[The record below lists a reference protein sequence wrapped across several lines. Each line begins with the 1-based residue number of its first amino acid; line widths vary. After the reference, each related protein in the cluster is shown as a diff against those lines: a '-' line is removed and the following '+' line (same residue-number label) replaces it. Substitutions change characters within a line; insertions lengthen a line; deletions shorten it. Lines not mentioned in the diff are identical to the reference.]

1 MTFEP
6 ALEDFSAFPSFR
18 ALFQPEPRHLVI
30 LHLPST
36 PSINPF
42 DDVRAALAASPAPDG
57 ELLALFSARD
67 HRCHLVAAGA
77 LLADGV
83 NAARLTALWDAL
95 SAGTWAAPQLA
106 ATAYLLEP
114 RFEARARATILARS
128 AWPKVVTSLG
138 SLYRLLPS
146 PRLTVLSRLSDPAL
160 VAEGAGRDGLRYA
173 VEWIDKLMRAADP
186 SMKARWLRSPPKA
199 APDTAP

>member
-1 MTFEP
+1 MTAFEP
-6 ALEDFSAFPSFR
+6 QLENFASFPSFR
-18 ALFQPEPRHLVI
+18 ALFDPEPRHLVI

-36 PSINPF
+36 EDPF
-42 DDVRAALAASPAPDG
+42 SDVRAALAQSPAPDD
-57 ELLALFSARD
+57 ELRALFAERD

-83 NAARLTALWDAL
+83 NPARLSALWDAL
-95 SAGTWAAPQLA
+95 AAGTWAAPQLA

-114 RFEARARATILARS
+114 RFEARARAAILAPT

-160 VAEGAGRDGLRYA
+160 VADGAGRDGLRYA
-173 VEWIDKLMRAADP
+173 AEWMDKLMRAADAT
-186 SMKARWLRSPPKA
+186 MKSRWLRFPPRA
-199 APDTAP
+199 APDNAP